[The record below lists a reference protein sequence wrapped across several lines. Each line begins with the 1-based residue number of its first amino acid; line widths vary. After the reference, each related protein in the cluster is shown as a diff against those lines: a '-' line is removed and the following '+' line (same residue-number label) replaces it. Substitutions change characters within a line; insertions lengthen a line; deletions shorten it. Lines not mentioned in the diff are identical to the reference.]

1 MLLCLVC
8 FFQKFS
14 GIDQLRMNLKDRFSS
29 KEIRQV
35 PLFKFLGLVM
45 ILALAAFLVCRIFLR
60 QLVSGMN
67 LLIWLAVFIA
77 LSVTGT
83 VSLWKIGNRRSAVV
97 SGFTTGIL
105 LLISVVYYILFM
117 LHP

>member
-1 MLLCLVC
+1 
-8 FFQKFS
+8 
-14 GIDQLRMNLKDRFSS
+14 MNLKDRFSS

-77 LSVTGT
+77 LSVIGT
-83 VSLWKIGNRRSAVV
+83 VSLWKIGNRRSAIV
-97 SGFTTGIL
+97 SGLTTGIL

-117 LHP
+117 LHQ